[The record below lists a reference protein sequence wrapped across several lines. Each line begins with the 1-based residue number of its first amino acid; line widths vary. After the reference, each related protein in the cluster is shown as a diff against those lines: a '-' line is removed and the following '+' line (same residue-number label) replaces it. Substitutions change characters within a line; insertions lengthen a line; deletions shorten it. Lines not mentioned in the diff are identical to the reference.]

1 MWSTASH
8 PKAAIHLPRISALLT
23 ARTGRG
29 LLSLQRP
36 RERNERTSFEVF
48 TKQLLC
54 NWNLTLHKG
63 GCFILLLL
71 SFQLSFFLWTTL
83 SLFLLFPSAFIFAS
97 LIAHI
102 GFSVIEKTFSALR
115 FFLFKQS
122 TPRPVPSQVP
132 SARVRRRMS
141 ALGHL
146 RPLIILPCQRP
157 LRVGSGYRQ
166 FSRANGCF
174 RPQSGY
180 TIGMIFSVAYSCF
193 RPKAAVR
200 EIRKTPL

>member
-1 MWSTASH
+1 MARLLALAQIQA
-8 PKAAIHLPRISALLT
+8 KCEAAISQQTGSPLRNGA

-48 TKQLLC
+48 TKQLRC

-83 SLFLLFPSAFIFAS
+83 SLFLLFLSAFIFAS

-102 GFSVIEKTFSALR
+102 RISVIENAFSALR
-115 FFLFKQS
+115 
-122 TPRPVPSQVP
+122 
-132 SARVRRRMS
+132 
-141 ALGHL
+141 
-146 RPLIILPCQRP
+146 
-157 LRVGSGYRQ
+157 
-166 FSRANGCF
+166 
-174 RPQSGY
+174 
-180 TIGMIFSVAYSCF
+180 YSCLGRELRGPF
-193 RPKAAVR
+193 RAKSRQRTYVAECLPWVISSR
-200 EIRKTPL
+200 SRV

>member
-1 MWSTASH
+1 MMARLLALAQIQA
-8 PKAAIHLPRISALLT
+8 KCEAAISQQTGSPLRNGA

-83 SLFLLFPSAFIFAS
+83 SLFLLFLSDFIFAS

-102 GFSVIEKTFSALR
+102 GFSVIENAFSALR
-115 FFLFKQS
+115 FFLFKHS

-132 SARVRRRMS
+132 SARVRRRMA
-141 ALGHL
+141 ALGRKRL
-146 RPLIILPCQRP
+146 LPTLSFEVPLPPRKRLF
-157 LRVGSGYRQ
+157 SG
-166 FSRANGCF
+166 
-174 RPQSGY
+174 
-180 TIGMIFSVAYSCF
+180 
-193 RPKAAVR
+193 R
-200 EIRKTPL
+200 EFQQYL

>member
-1 MWSTASH
+1 MSALGHLLSFKTLPHQRPLWVDSGYLQLKMWSTASH

-97 LIAHI
+97 LIAQI

-157 LRVGSGYRQ
+157 LRVGSSYRLL
-166 FSRANGCF
+166 SGMNF
-174 RPQSGY
+174 R
-180 TIGMIFSVAYSCF
+180 F
-193 RPKAAVR
+193 
-200 EIRKTPL
+200 